1 MEQKDYMKKL
11 VRSLMDVKA
20 EVVRAKSLFPENFV
34 NQHEAYAVLLEE
46 LDEFW
51 TEVKKNQLDYDL
63 AAQRKEIIQ
72 VAAMAMRI
80 AVELV

>member
-1 MEQKDYMKKL
+1 MKKL